1 MSIGGDYIG
10 FTYNDIHS
18 STLGIIRTSDGS
30 RYSDSLLPTSQDK
43 TAVRTGSDGTMY
55 WGSNYT
61 QKQFSVSYAFD
72 SLTEEQLGQ
81 LKVVFGDKGVHELI
95 FDEAPYKVYRAKVTG
110 TASLSYLAF
119 EEGETGRVYKGTG
132 SVQFTCFQPFAR
144 SRAKFGE
151 EYTES
156 NRGEWIGASRM
167 KMTRDQLDELISEAG
182 AGGHFNLYN
191 AGDMETDFKLVVKI
205 DEVAQ
210 CESISIEGVGTLG
223 IKNIAAKDGDSYVLI
238 NSAIN
243 LIEGLD
249 ENKNKTGKIYNEYI
263 TSGDFFKIPRGES
276 TLNIQ
281 SGSALS
287 KDTTTI
293 EYDYLYY

>member
-10 FTYNDIHS
+10 FTYNGIHS

-30 RYSDSLLPTSQDK
+30 RYSDNLLPTSQDK

-72 SLTEEQLGQ
+72 SLTEGQLGQ

-132 SVQFTCFQPFAR
+132 SVQFTCYDPYAR
-144 SRAKFGE
+144 NPKGKKFLNDFDDE
-151 EYTES
+151 
-156 NRGEWIGASRM
+156 NKNEWKAASRM
-167 KMTRDQLDELISEAG
+167 LELQNNYDKLSG
-182 AGGHFNLYN
+182 AVIPVYN
-191 AGDMETDFKLVVKI
+191 AGDIETHFKLTVPFLNGKISCTGIHITGNELLFKNGIEQKGSDTAVV
-205 DEVAQ
+205 
-210 CESISIEGVGTLG
+210 
-223 IKNIAAKDGDSYVLI
+223 I
-238 NSAIN
+238 NTAIN
-243 LIEGLD
+243 LLEGVD
-249 ENKNKTGKIYNEYI
+249 GAGSKTGNIYNEYL
-263 TSGDFFKIPRGES
+263 TGGDFFKLPKGES
-276 TLNIQ
+276 QLTLNNGAN
-281 SGSALS
+281 SGA
-287 KDTTTI
+287 TI